1 MTRHQRAQFI
11 TDLMDSMKSSLLN
24 KAERMPD
31 DWDGFELRQYIQ
43 DFVTENAIF
52 RPMDRKRAKAYR
64 NTVLVNNL

>member
-31 DWDGFELRQYIQ
+31 DWDGYELRQFLK
-43 DFVTENAIF
+43 DFVAENAIF
-52 RPMDRKRAKAYR
+52 RPMDRRRARAYR
-64 NTVLVNNL
+64 NECLVRNL

>member
-1 MTRHQRAQFI
+1 MTKFERARFI
-11 TDLMDSMKSSLLN
+11 TDLMDSMKSAILN
-24 KAERMPD
+24 KSERMPE

-52 RPMDRKRAKAYR
+52 RPMDRKRANNYR